1 MREVQHRAIVD
12 VFRAVADEAERK
24 DVTLGIEPLNV
35 SVDHPGYYL
44 TSSREAYDIVEAID
58 SSSVSIL
65 FDVYHIQIA
74 EGNVIDS
81 ISEYADRIDHYH
93 VADVPGRH
101 EPGTGELNY
110 ENVVRAIADT
120 GFDGYIGCEFWP
132 TDDPDA
138 TLEAAV
144 ELLRQ

>member
-1 MREVQHRAIVD
+1 M
-12 VFRAVADEAERK
+12 
-24 DVTLGIEPLNV
+24 L
-35 SVDHPGYYL
+35 
-44 TSSREAYDIVEAID
+44 
-58 SSSVSIL
+58 
-65 FDVYHIQIA
+65 
-74 EGNVIDS
+74 
-81 ISEYADRIDHYH
+81 DRIDHYH

-132 TDDPDA
+132 TDDPDV